1 MTSTGETIPPGATP
15 RTAEIEINSIQPI
28 PDSERHGTIGQ
39 QWRLWYACNAN
50 FFCVVLG
57 SFAVLLGL
65 NLFWAIVGIVIGSV
79 IGGVLTGLH
88 AVQGPRLGV
97 PQMIQ
102 SRGQF
107 GFYFG
112 VVLFLMGILLDV
124 GYMGGGVV
132 VGAHGTIAERDKAS
146 FELRSKAQ
154 LKKSAAG
161 SERPSGESQGELL
174 VRIPAERF
182 DPEGF

>member
-28 PDSERHGTIGQ
+28 PDSERHGNIGQ

-50 FFCVVLG
+50 FFCIVLG

-97 PQMIQ
+97 P
-102 SRGQF
+102 R
-107 GFYFG
+107 
-112 VVLFLMGILLDV
+112 
-124 GYMGGGVV
+124 
-132 VGAHGTIAERDKAS
+132 
-146 FELRSKAQ
+146 
-154 LKKSAAG
+154 
-161 SERPSGESQGELL
+161 
-174 VRIPAERF
+174 
-182 DPEGF
+182 